1 MREGRVFAYAVLAS
15 IALHALLLAALPGFR
30 ELSALIPE
38 EPEPLIARV
47 ERLKPPPAKPEARE
61 PPAPKPAPAAKPAPL
76 PKPVAPLPRTQPL
89 VIPPSASPAE
99 PAPLVQAPAP
109 APAPAPLTRIDPRL
123 LVPEPPAPD
132 PERSGA
138 LEHYRQELVRVAS
151 DFKRYPRVA
160 IDNNW
165 EGEVLVRLAVGAD
178 GRIASLR
185 VARGSGY
192 EVLDREA
199 LQMFEA
205 AKPFVEIPRALRGK
219 AFELELRAIYNLRD
233 QRSG

>member
-15 IALHALLLAALPGFR
+15 IGLHALLIAALPEFR
-30 ELSALIPE
+30 EFKALVRS

-47 ERLKPPPAKPEARE
+47 ERLE
-61 PPAPKPAPAAKPAPL
+61 PPAPKPAPAAKPTPL
-76 PKPVAPLPRTQPL
+76 PKATAPLPRTQPL
-89 VIPPSASPAE
+89 VIPPPASPAE
-99 PAPLVQAPAP
+99 PAPLAQPPAP
-109 APAPAPLTRIDPRL
+109 APAPAAAPAPLTHIDPRL
-123 LVPEPPAPD
+123 LAPEPPAPD
-132 PERSGA
+132 PERAGA
-138 LEHYRQELVRVAS
+138 LERYREALVRVAS

-192 EVLDREA
+192 DVLDRQA

-205 AKPFVEIPRALRGK
+205 AKPLVAIPRALRGK
-219 AFELELRAIYNLRD
+219 AFDLELRAIYNLRD